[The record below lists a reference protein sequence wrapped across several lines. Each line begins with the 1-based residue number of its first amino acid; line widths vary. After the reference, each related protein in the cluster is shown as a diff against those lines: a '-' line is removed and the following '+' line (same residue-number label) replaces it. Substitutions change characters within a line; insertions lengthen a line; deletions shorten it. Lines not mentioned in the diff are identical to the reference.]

1 MILGLLSERGPMHGH
16 ARRRTSELTNA
27 ETWGDLA
34 AGALYGELRRL
45 AAEGL
50 IRTLRTEQVGR
61 HPTRTVYEIA
71 EEGRLELTVQREAAL
86 DQIPVG
92 PDAITVAL
100 FFANGGR
107 LGDLRRRLGER
118 RAKVGQLEAMQTER
132 RRLEEQGI
140 LGLLEVGAFRRG
152 EYRLE
157 AELIWQ
163 SEFDRPVERR
173 RSAAPRSGGAGPA
186 SKPGAGVVSR
196 SPRSAH
202 AAAGRLV
209 AVDLIACLLLLVQ
222 YVLGLV
228 TNLFVTLPAQ
238 RRGADSPTTSAA
250 WSRRRGRELAL
261 RVALG

>member
-1 MILGLLSERGPMHGH
+1 MNLSRLMILGLLSERGPMHGH
-16 ARRRTSELTNA
+16 QVRRTSELTNA
-27 ETWGDLA
+27 ETWGGIT

-50 IRTLRTEQVGR
+50 IRTVRTEQVGR
-61 HPTRTVYEIA
+61 HPTRTIYEIT

-92 PDAITVAL
+92 PDAVTVVL
-100 FFANGGR
+100 LFANGGR

-118 RAKVGQLEAMQTER
+118 RAKVVAQLEAMRTER

-163 SEFDRPVERR
+163 SEFDRQLSDAER
-173 RSAAPRSGGAGPA
+173 A
-186 SKPGAGVVSR
+186 
-196 SPRSAH
+196 
-202 AAAGRLV
+202 
-209 AVDLIACLLLLVQ
+209 
-222 YVLGLV
+222 
-228 TNLFVTLPAQ
+228 T
-238 RRGADSPTTSAA
+238 
-250 WSRRRGRELAL
+250 AL
-261 RVALG
+261 RVVPDLRPTPGQAS